1 MEHTPLT
8 LEELT
13 DRVAQSLADGYPG
26 APTARVRDLPNARA
40 IRWYITRG
48 LVDPP
53 LAMRGRQ
60 ALYGERHLLQ
70 LVAIKRRQA
79 EGRSLAEIQT
89 ELLGATGAT
98 LASIAAL
105 PAPEMPADIPLTMRA
120 ASPRRRP
127 HLADHGAEGGSG
139 RANRHFAHDQRDTE
153 TAPVRFWAALPE
165 SQGDGVDPE
174 VRAVRLAP
182 GVTLLLEEPGAAIP
196 GGGPDADALRGAARP
211 LLDLLA
217 RTTARPGV
225 PSGEDAGREKGPRP

>member
-1 MEHTPLT
+1 MEHTLLT

-13 DRVAQSLADGYPG
+13 DRVAQNLADGYPG

-89 ELLGATGAT
+89 ELLGATTST
-98 LASIAAL
+98 LASIAGN
-105 PAPEMPADIPLTMRA
+105 R
-120 ASPRRRP
+120 
-127 HLADHGAEGGSG
+127 ADHGAEGGSA
-139 RANRHFAHDQRDTE
+139 RAEHRFAHDQRAA
-153 TAPVRFWAALPE
+153 APVRFWAALPD
-165 SQGDGVDPE
+165 SRGDGTALEP
-174 VRAVRLAP
+174 RAVRLAP
-182 GVTLLLEEPGAAIP
+182 GVTLLLDTSGPAI
-196 GGGPDADALRGAARP
+196 DAEALRSAARP
-211 LLDLLA
+211 LLDLLE
-217 RTTARPGV
+217 RTAGRPGQ
-225 PSGEDAGREKGPRP
+225 EKGPRR

>member
-1 MEHTPLT
+1 VEHTLLT

-13 DRVAQSLADGYPG
+13 DRVARSLADGYPG

-89 ELLGATGAT
+89 ELLGATSAT
-98 LASIAAL
+98 LAAIAAL
-105 PAPEMPADIPLTMRA
+105 PTPETETSLAMPAA
-120 ASPRRRP
+120 GSRRRP
-127 HLADHGAEGGSG
+127 HRADHGADGGGG
-139 RANRHFAHDQRDTE
+139 RANRLFAHDQRDGE
-153 TAPVRFWAALPE
+153 GPRVRFWAALPD
-165 SQGDGVDPE
+165 SRDDGTAPE
-174 VRAVRLAP
+174 PRAVRLAP
-182 GVTLLLEEPGAAIP
+182 GVTLLVEEPGPALDP
-196 GGGPDADALRGAARP
+196 DALRDAARP
-211 LLDLLA
+211 LLDLLSP
-217 RTTARPGV
+217 TTEQAGV
-225 PSGEDAGREKGPRP
+225 PPTDAGPEKGPRP